1 LNSIVLDDFPPWS
14 IYIPALFVLLVFL
27 LAVASLLRAL
37 RGAREPAGDRRGR
50 SRPIRLQWVFV
61 FASGAALWFLFTSMF
76 VRFHAMAVDPLTV
89 RLDYLWPQP
98 SALIPRTEIV
108 EVRLSRGAR
117 TCGHLEV
124 ATREEVYFSVN
135 FKRCKEAETILKE
148 LPIHDSR

>member
-1 LNSIVLDDFPPWS
+1 MNSIVLDDFPPWS

-27 LAVASLLRAL
+27 LAVVLLLRAL
-37 RGAREPAGDRRGR
+37 RRAREPAGDRRGR
-50 SRPIRLQWVFV
+50 TRPIRLLWIFA
-61 FASGAALWFLFTSMF
+61 FASGAALWFLLTSMF
-76 VRFHAMAVDPLTV
+76 WRFHALAVDPLTV

-98 SALIPRTEIV
+98 STLIPRNEIV

-148 LPIHDSR
+148 LPLRDGR

>member
-27 LAVASLLRAL
+27 LAITLLSRAL
-37 RGAREPAGDRRGR
+37 RRKRESESERRGKSR
-50 SRPIRLQWVFV
+50 SIRLQWIFAI
-61 FASGAALWFLFTSMF
+61 ASGAALWFIFTSMF
-76 VRFHAMAVDPLTV
+76 WRFHAVAIDPLTV
-89 RLDYLWPQP
+89 RLDYLWPRP
-98 SALIPRTEIV
+98 SAMIPRTEIV

-124 ATREEVYFSVN
+124 ATREEVYFSVD

-148 LPIHDSR
+148 LPIRDIR